1 MPDERPISIRRFLL
15 WPWNLAQRK
24 SINTPKLEE
33 ARLSSP
39 NRINEGI
46 DSRIM
51 AASYDIQLLL
61 ATYWPLGGMAGLP
74 LIGFPGGMGG
84 GTLEVVI
91 TARIDHE

>member
-1 MPDERPISIRRFLL
+1 
-15 WPWNLAQRK
+15 
-24 SINTPKLEE
+24 
-33 ARLSSP
+33 
-39 NRINEGI
+39 
-46 DSRIM
+46 M